1 MRPHMA
7 IETSFVC
14 EDWSGANTRHVSSRA
29 LVRRHSGLSKKRQLL
44 CLCARIGF
52 NPPVHR
58 AGI

>member
-1 MRPHMA
+1 MA